1 MSLGGPSHRARKL
14 WKDGA
19 MKRVRKENDGS
30 ETVFAPNTYDPK
42 SSYRA
47 EIQVSSLD
55 ELRDLKRAGK
65 LIALRMVGT
74 KTHGTPQSNLV
85 PWEEIEDFDWKP

>member
-1 MSLGGPSHRARKL
+1 M
-14 WKDGA
+14 

-30 ETVFAPNTYDPK
+30 ETVFLPKHSDPK
-42 SSYRA
+42 SSYHA
-47 EIQVSSLD
+47 EIRVYSVE

-74 KTHGTPQSNLV
+74 TNEGKRQVNLV
-85 PWEEIEDFDWKP
+85 PWQEIEDFDWKS